1 MGQELPASSASGE
14 AKISGVCTKGILVVE
29 DDPLVTEVI
38 TDIIS
43 SMGVPVTTAQDGVE
57 AVSILEHCAEDF
69 FCIILDFDIPGL
81 HSTRVYSRLKQINND
96 IKVLLSSGYP
106 ESHIGSDFPLS
117 EIDGFI
123 AKPYDP
129 ADLMTRLTSFS
140 CSVTRR

>member
-1 MGQELPASSASGE
+1 MGQQLPGSGASGE
-14 AKISGVCTKGILVVE
+14 EKIRRVSSKGILVVE

-43 SMGVPVTTAQDGVE
+43 SMGVPVTTAQDGVQ
-57 AVSILEHCAEDF
+57 AVSILEHCAKDF

-81 HSTRVYSRLKQINND
+81 HSSRVYSRLKQINHE

-106 ESHIGSDFPLS
+106 ASHIENDFPLD

-129 ADLMTRLTSFS
+129 ADLMRRLNSLS
-140 CSVTRR
+140 DDYLAE